1 MTLFNP
7 FPGLRPFEPDENQLF
22 FGREKEI
29 DELLRRLRSTRFL
42 SVVGTSGSGKS
53 SLVRSGLIPSLYSGF
68 MVSAGSSWRVAM
80 FRPGED
86 PIRHLAEALDQSAAL
101 GDQGGGPEQQT
112 RRDFA
117 ETTLRRGSLGIVN
130 AVQYARIP
138 ASDNLLIV
146 VDQFEELFRFRR
158 SRQIGNSR
166 DDAIAFVN
174 LLLDAANQTALPI
187 YVVLTMR
194 SDFIGDCIDYP
205 GLPDAVNNGQY
216 LVPRMTREQL
226 RLAITGPIAVG
237 GGEIAPR
244 LVRRLLNDLGENQDQ
259 LPVLQHALRRTWDYW
274 EQHRKTGEP
283 IDLDAYEA
291 IGTLANALSLHA
303 EEAYQETSD
312 PRGRQI
318 AERMFKAL
326 TDTFTD
332 PRGVRRPTSVGE
344 LAEICE
350 ASAAEI
356 VEVVEIFRRPGRS
369 FLMPPST
376 VPLDAQSIVDLSHES
391 LMRRWTRLVTWAD
404 EDRLSAALYARLSQ
418 AARWYA
424 EGSAGLWRNPELE
437 LGLRWKRENRPT
449 AAWARRYDDSFDR
462 AMAFLDQSEQDRI
475 RFKSARER
483 ERRRKLLQ
491 AWWTAAVFG
500 VLFVIAGVLA
510 YVARQENR
518 RATRN
523 LGLAKDAVDQT
534 LSSAGLDPASAG
546 ADVPQMSEFR
556 RQLLEKAKTFYDDFL
571 KQDATS
577 ETLQHEMALAHLRL
591 GHIDRWLEKA
601 DEAAREYT
609 QAIGMFETLGR
620 QSDSADYRQGRA
632 SAYNWLGL
640 TLTPIPDRAAD
651 AEKAYAS
658 ALALQED
665 LMRAAPSRDDY
676 RQDAART
683 RYNRGILR
691 GSAADPGTP
700 AFAAAESDFR
710 EAIRLLEP
718 LAGRAADRVPSL
730 ELARAYNNLGGL
742 VWLDDKRLPEAR
754 RFYESAVGIDES
766 LIQAEPGN
774 RVYKMELAKYLNN
787 LSVLLGQLGESDLA
801 QSRSQEALDLLDALA
816 LPAPSLTIEQADA
829 HNLRGRL
836 LQTKNPLGAVAE
848 YRQAFDVFQKV
859 WRDRTARYS
868 APAHQRYQDFLLNLA
883 RFAKVRRD
891 TDVHVL
897 LMQAFTAYLDYG
909 SASLTSGSPADA
921 RLVVDNVAI
930 VLPQLAERDQA
941 EIVKS
946 HRALQAKLAA
956 FK

>member
-7 FPGLRPFEPDENQLF
+7 FPGLRPFEPDENHLF

-53 SLVRSGLIPSLYSGF
+53 SLVRSGVIPSLYGGF
-68 MVSAGSSWRVAM
+68 MVTAGSSWRVAM

-86 PIRHLAEALDQSAAL
+86 PIRHLAEALDQSGAL
-101 GDQGGGPEQQT
+101 GDRSAEPEQT
-112 RRDFA
+112 RRDFV

-138 ASDNLLIV
+138 SKDNLLVV

-158 SRQIGNSR
+158 SRQIDTSR
-166 DDAIAFVN
+166 DDAVAFVN
-174 LLLDAANQTALPI
+174 LLLDAANQTAVPI
-187 YVVLTMR
+187 YVVITMR

-244 LVRRLLNDLGENQDQ
+244 LVRRLLNDLGDNQDQ

-274 EQHRKTGEP
+274 EQHHQAGQA
-283 IDLDAYEA
+283 IDIDAYEA
-291 IGTLANALSLHA
+291 IGTLQNALSLHA
-303 EEAYQETSD
+303 EEAYQETTAG
-312 PRGRQI
+312 RQRQI

-332 PRGVRRPTSVGE
+332 PRGVRRPTSVHD

-350 ASAAEI
+350 ATEVEI

-376 VPLDAQSIVDLSHES
+376 VPLDGRSIVDLSHES
-391 LMRRWTRLVTWAD
+391 LMRRWTRLTAWAD

-418 AARWYA
+418 AAQWHA

-437 LGLRWKRENRPT
+437 LGLRWKRDNRPT

-462 AMAFLDQSEQDRI
+462 AMAFLDQSEQERLT
-475 RFKSARER
+475 FKATQER
-483 ERRRKLLQ
+483 ERRRKLAQ

-510 YVARQENR
+510 YVARQENL

-577 ETLQHEMALAHLRL
+577 EPLQHEMARAHLRL

-601 DEAAREYT
+601 DEAAREYA
-609 QAIGMFETLGR
+609 QAIALFETLGSH
-620 QSDSADYRQGRA
+620 SDSAEYRQERA
-632 SAYNWLGL
+632 SAYNWLAL
-640 TLTPIPDRAAD
+640 TLTPIPDRAGD

-658 ALALQED
+658 ALALQEE

-700 AFAAAESDFR
+700 QFAAAESDFR
-710 EAIRLLEP
+710 EAIQLLEP
-718 LAGRAADRVPSL
+718 LAKNGTDRVASL
-730 ELARAYNNLGGL
+730 ELARAYNNLGAL
-742 VWLDDKRLPEAR
+742 VWLDDKRLSEAKG
-754 RFYESAVGIDES
+754 FYESAVGIDEA
-766 LIQAEPGN
+766 LTKAEPDN
-774 RVYKMELAKYLNN
+774 RVYKMELAKYCNN
-787 LSVLLGQLGESDLA
+787 LSVLLGQLGDTDLA

-816 LPAPSLTIEQADA
+816 LPAPSLAIEQADA
-829 HNLRGRL
+829 HNLRGKL
-836 LQTKNPLGAVAE
+836 LQPKDPRGALAE
-848 YRQAFDVFQKV
+848 YRQAFDLFQKV
-859 WRDRTARYS
+859 WRDTTARYS
-868 APAHQRYQDFLLNLA
+868 APAHQRYQDFLLNLV
-883 RFAKVRRD
+883 RFANTGPD
-891 TDVHVL
+891 ADVHAL
-897 LMQAFTAYLDYG
+897 LMRALTAYLDFG
-909 SASLTSGSPADA
+909 NASLTSGSPADA
-921 RLVVDNVAI
+921 RLVVDNVSN
-930 VLPQLAERDQA
+930 VLPQLPARDQA

-946 HRALQAKLAA
+946 HRALQARLSAYK
-956 FK
+956 

>member
-7 FPGLRPFEPDENQLF
+7 FPGLRPFEPDEDYLF

-86 PIRHLAEALDQSAAL
+86 PIRHLADALDESGVL
-101 GDQGGGPEQQT
+101 GTQDEKQERT
-112 RRDFA
+112 SREFI
-117 ETTLRRGSLGIVN
+117 ETTLRRGSLGIVD

-138 ASDNLLIV
+138 PKDNLLVV

-158 SRQIGNSR
+158 SRQIDNSR

-205 GLPDAVNNGQY
+205 GLPDGVNNGQY
-216 LVPRMTREQL
+216 LVPRMTRDQL

-237 GGEIAPR
+237 GGQIAPR
-244 LVRRLLNDLGENQDQ
+244 LVRRLLNDLGDNQDQ
-259 LPVLQHALRRTWDYW
+259 LPVLQHALQRTWDYW
-274 EQHRKTGEP
+274 AQHHQPGES
-283 IDLDAYEA
+283 IDIDAYEA
-291 IGTLANALSLHA
+291 IGTLQNALSLHA
-303 EEAYQETSD
+303 EEAYQETSP

-332 PRGVRRPTSVGE
+332 PRGVRRPTSIRE

-350 ASAAEI
+350 ATDAEVI
-356 VEVVEIFRRPGRS
+356 EIVEIFRRPGRS

-376 VPLDAQSIVDLSHES
+376 VPLDGRSIVDVSHES
-391 LMRRWTRLVTWAD
+391 LMRRWTRLVAWAD

-418 AARWYA
+418 AARWYE

-437 LGLRWKRENRPT
+437 LGLRWKRDNRPT
-449 AAWARRYDDSFDR
+449 AAWARRYDDAFDR
-462 AMAFLDQSEQDRI
+462 AMAFLDRSEQARLL
-475 RFKSARER
+475 FKSAQER

-500 VLFVIAGVLA
+500 VLFVVAGVLA

-546 ADVPQMSEFR
+546 ADVPQMSELR

-577 ETLQHEMALAHLRL
+577 ETLRHEMALAHLRL

-601 DEAAREYT
+601 DEATREYS
-609 QAIGMFETLGR
+609 QAIGLFETLGR
-620 QSDSADYRQGRA
+620 QSDSADYRQERA

-651 AEKAYAS
+651 AETAYAG
-658 ALALQED
+658 ALALQEG
-665 LMRAAPSRDDY
+665 LVRAAPSRDDY

-691 GSAADPGTP
+691 GGAANPGSAE
-700 AFAAAESDFR
+700 FASAESDFR

-718 LAGRAADRVPSL
+718 LARRAADPVPSL
-730 ELARAYNNLGGL
+730 ELARAYNNLGAL
-742 VWLDDKRLPEAR
+742 VALDDKRLGEAR
-754 RFYESAVGIDES
+754 RFYESAVGINEA
-766 LIQAEPGN
+766 LTKAEPEN
-774 RVYKMELAKYLNN
+774 RVYKMELAKYCDN
-787 LSVLLGQLGESDLA
+787 LSYLLGQLGETDLA

-816 LPAPSLTIEQADA
+816 LPAPSLAIEQADA
-829 HNLRGRL
+829 HNLRGKL
-836 LQTKNPLGAVAE
+836 LQPRDPRTALAE
-848 YRQAFDVFQKV
+848 YRQAFDLFQKV
-859 WRDRTARYS
+859 WRDRTTRYS

-883 RFAKVRRD
+883 RFTGDSPNSDAH
-891 TDVHVL
+891 TL
-897 LMQAFTAYLDYG
+897 LIGSVTTYLDFAN
-909 SASLTSGSPADA
+909 ASLTSGGVAEA
-921 RLVVDNVAI
+921 RLAADTVSN
-930 VLPQLAERDQA
+930 VLPQLPARDQA
-941 EIVKS
+941 EVVKS
-946 HRALQAKLAA
+946 HRALQARLAA
-956 FK
+956 YK

>member
-1 MTLFNP
+1 MTTTFNP
-7 FPGLRPFEPDENQLF
+7 FPGLRPFEPDEDHLF

-53 SLVRSGLIPSLYSGF
+53 SLVRSGVIPSLYSGF

-86 PIRHLAEALDQSAAL
+86 PIRHLAEALDQSGVL
-101 GDQGGGPEQQT
+101 GDRSELDQKA
-112 RRDFA
+112 RDFV

-130 AVQYARIP
+130 AVQYARLP
-138 ASDNLLIV
+138 SKDNLLVV

-158 SRQIGNSR
+158 SRQIDTSR
-166 DDAIAFVN
+166 DDAVAFVN
-174 LLLDAANQTALPI
+174 LLLDAASQTALPI

-205 GLPDAVNNGQY
+205 GLPDAVNSGQY

-244 LVRRLLNDLGENQDQ
+244 LVRRLLNDLGDDQDQ

-274 EQHRKTGEP
+274 EQHHQAGQP
-283 IDLDAYEA
+283 IDIDAYEA
-291 IGTLANALSLHA
+291 VGTLQNALSLHA
-303 EEAYQETSD
+303 EEAYQETSAG
-312 PRGRQI
+312 RQRQI

-332 PRGVRRPTSVGE
+332 PRGVRRPTSVHD

-350 ASAAEI
+350 ATEAEI
-356 VEVVEIFRRPGRS
+356 IEVVEIFRRPGRS
-369 FLMPPST
+369 FLMPPSP
-376 VPLDAQSIVDLSHES
+376 VPLDGRSIVDLSHES
-391 LMRRWTRLVTWAD
+391 LMRRWTRLTAWAD

-418 AARWYA
+418 AAQWHA

-437 LGLRWKRENRPT
+437 LGLRWKRDNRPT

-462 AMAFLDQSEQDRI
+462 AMAFLDRSEQERVQ
-475 RFKSARER
+475 FKATQER

-518 RATRN
+518 RAARN

-534 LSSAGLDPASAG
+534 PSSAGLDPASAG

-577 ETLQHEMALAHLRL
+577 ESLQHEIALAHLRL

-601 DEAAREYT
+601 DEAAREYA
-609 QAIGMFETLGR
+609 QAIALFETLGSH
-620 QSDSADYRQGRA
+620 SDSAEYRQERA
-632 SAYNWLGL
+632 SAYNWLAL

-651 AEKAYAS
+651 AEKAYAR

-676 RQDAART
+676 RQDTART
-683 RYNRGILR
+683 HYNRGILR

-700 AFAAAESDFR
+700 QFDAAESDFR

-718 LAGRAADRVPSL
+718 LARNGADRVASL
-730 ELARAYNNLGGL
+730 ELARAYNNLGAL
-742 VWLDDKRLPEAR
+742 VWLDDKRLSEAKG
-754 RFYESAVGIDES
+754 FYESAVGIDEA
-766 LIQAEPGN
+766 LTKAEPDN
-774 RVYKMELAKYLNN
+774 RVYKMELAKYCNN
-787 LSVLLGQLGESDLA
+787 LSVLLGQLGDTDLA

-816 LPAPSLTIEQADA
+816 LPAPSLAIEQADA

-836 LQTKNPLGAVAE
+836 LQPGDPRGALAE
-848 YRQAFDVFQKV
+848 YRQAFDLFQKV
-859 WRDRTARYS
+859 WRDTTARYS
-868 APAHQRYQDFLLNLA
+868 APAHQRYQDFLLNLV
-883 RFAKVRRD
+883 RFANTRPD
-891 TDVHVL
+891 ADVHAL
-897 LMQAFTAYLDYG
+897 LMRALTAYLDFG
-909 SASLTSGSPADA
+909 NASLTSGSPADA
-921 RLVVDNVAI
+921 RLVVDNVSN
-930 VLPQLAERDQA
+930 VLPQLPARDQA

-946 HRALQAKLAA
+946 HRALQARLSAYK
-956 FK
+956 

>member
-7 FPGLRPFEPDENQLF
+7 FPGLRPFEPDENHLF

-53 SLVRSGLIPSLYSGF
+53 SLVRSGVIPSLHSGF
-68 MVSAGSSWRVAM
+68 MVTAGSSWRVAM

-86 PIRHLAEALDQSAAL
+86 PIRHLAEALDQSGVL
-101 GDQGGGPEQQT
+101 GERNDEPT
-112 RRDFA
+112 RLGFV

-138 ASDNLLIV
+138 SKDNLLVV

-158 SRQIGNSR
+158 SRQIDTSR
-166 DDAIAFVN
+166 DDAVAFVN
-174 LLLDAANQTALPI
+174 LLLDAANQTAVPI

-216 LVPRMTREQL
+216 LVPKMTREQL

-237 GGEIAPR
+237 GGEIALR
-244 LVRRLLNDLGENQDQ
+244 LVRRLLNDLGDNQDQ

-274 EQHRKTGEP
+274 EGHHTEGEP
-283 IDLDAYEA
+283 IDIDAYEA
-291 IGTLANALSLHA
+291 IGTLQNALSMHA
-303 EEAYQETSD
+303 EEAYQETSG
-312 PRGRQI
+312 RGRQI
-318 AERMFKAL
+318 AKRMFKAL

-332 PRGVRRPTSVGE
+332 LRGVRRPTSVHD

-350 ASAAEI
+350 ATEAEI
-356 VEVVEIFRRPGRS
+356 IEVVEIFRRPERS

-376 VPLDAQSIVDLSHES
+376 VPLDGRSIVDLSHES
-391 LMRRWTRLVTWAD
+391 LMRRWTHLVKWAD
-404 EDRLSAALYARLSQ
+404 EDRLSAELYARLSQ
-418 AARWYA
+418 AARWHA

-437 LGLRWKRENRPT
+437 FGLRWKRDNRPT

-462 AMAFLDQSEQDRI
+462 AMAFLDQSEQERI
-475 RFKSARER
+475 RFKSGQEQ
-483 ERRRKLLQ
+483 ERRRKLQ
-491 AWWTAAVFG
+491 RAWLVAGVFG
-500 VLFVIAGVLA
+500 VLFVVAGVLA
-510 YVARQENR
+510 YVARRENL
-518 RATRN
+518 RATQN
-523 LGLAKDAVDQT
+523 LAFAKDAVDQT

-571 KQDATS
+571 KQDANS
-577 ETLQHEMALAHLRL
+577 EALQHEMARAHLRL

-601 DEAAREYT
+601 DDAAREYAR
-609 QAIGMFETLGR
+609 AITIFEMLGVR
-620 QSDSADYRQGRA
+620 SDSADYRQERA
-632 SAYNWLGL
+632 GAYNWLAF

-658 ALALQED
+658 ALALQEE

-676 RQDAART
+676 RQDVART

-691 GSAADPGTP
+691 GGTADPGTP
-700 AFAAAESDFR
+700 QFASAESDFR

-718 LAGRAADRVPSL
+718 LAKNGANRVASL

-742 VWLDDKRLPEAR
+742 VWLDDKRLSEAR
-754 RFYESAVGIDES
+754 GFYESAVGIDEG
-766 LIQAEPGN
+766 LTKAEPDN
-774 RVYKMELAKYLNN
+774 RVYKMELAKYSNN
-787 LSVLLGQLGESDLA
+787 LSVLLGQLGETDLA

-816 LPAPSLTIEQADA
+816 LPAPSLAIEQADA
-829 HNLRGRL
+829 HNLRGKL
-836 LQTKNPLGAVAE
+836 LQSKDSRAAVGE
-848 YRQAFDVFQKV
+848 YRQAFDLFQKV
-859 WRDRTARYS
+859 WRDTTARYS
-868 APAHQRYQDFLLNLA
+868 APAHQRYEDFLLNLV
-883 RFAKVRRD
+883 RFDNAHPD
-891 TDVHVL
+891 ADVHAL
-897 LMQAFTAYLDYG
+897 LMRALIAYLDFG
-909 SASLTSGSPADA
+909 NASLTAGSSADA
-921 RLVVDNVAI
+921 RLVVDNVSN
-930 VLPQLAERDQA
+930 VLPQLPARDQA

-946 HRALQAKLAA
+946 HRALQARLSAYK
-956 FK
+956 